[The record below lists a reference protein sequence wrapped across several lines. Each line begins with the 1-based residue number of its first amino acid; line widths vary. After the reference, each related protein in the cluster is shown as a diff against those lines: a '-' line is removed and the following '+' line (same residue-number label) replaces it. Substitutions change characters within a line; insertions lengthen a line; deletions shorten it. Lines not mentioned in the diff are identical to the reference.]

1 MNMKKLLMTL
11 FIIFSLSVLSVSAQV
26 ANHVATRQ
34 AILAA
39 LPEGVTADKASA
51 DQVAQAAME
60 LAISMEGEITDNMTQ
75 VMVSLGELTRE
86 GTFKNAPRFGSR
98 NPPGRL
104 YTKVLNL
111 ASSALD
117 VSYNTYYG
125 ITVQHI
131 MALTTAL
138 RDGQN
143 FLVGA
148 ESNAITRK

>member
-1 MNMKKLLMTL
+1 MNIKKLLLTL
-11 FIIFSLSVLSVSAQV
+11 FTVCSLSVLSVSAQI
-26 ANHVATRQ
+26 ANDVATRQ
-34 AILAA
+34 AIIAA
-39 LPEGVTADKASA
+39 LPEGVTADNASA
-51 DQVAQAAME
+51 DQIAQAAME

-86 GTFKNAPRFGSR
+86 GTFKSAPRFGNR

-131 MALTTAL
+131 MSLTTAL

>member
-11 FIIFSLSVLSVSAQV
+11 FIICSLSALSVSAQV

-39 LPEGVTADKASA
+39 LPDGVTADHAST
-51 DQVAQAAME
+51 DQIAQAAME

-148 ESNAITRK
+148 ESNAITR

>member
-1 MNMKKLLMTL
+1 MNIKLLL
-11 FIIFSLSVLSVSAQV
+11 LSLGLVFSLSVFSVSAQV
-26 ANHVATRQ
+26 ANDVATRQ
-34 AILAA
+34 AIIEA
-39 LPEGVTADKASA
+39 LPAGLTSDNATAD
-51 DQVAQAAME
+51 QIAQAAME

-75 VMVSLGELTRE
+75 VMVSLGELTRV
-86 GTFKNAPRFGSR
+86 GTFKNAPRFGSK
-98 NPPGRL
+98 NPPARL

-117 VSYNTYYG
+117 VSYNSYYG

-131 MALTTAL
+131 MSLTTAL